1 MLRIGW
7 KDVAKVFRENAEIS
21 KLLTASA
28 IFVFKNELPPTYL
41 CQEIIL
47 IANELKKYG
56 ITYSI
61 DSKQNLILNI

>member
-1 MLRIGW
+1 MNEEKNFNEMGLIYFNF
-7 KDVAKVFRENAEIS
+7 DPVN
-21 KLLTASA
+21 A